1 MSFKLITYINCRVAQ
16 LHEDKKGQT
25 MDVKAAINNAIC
37 ELEKLKIAAVHDEPI
52 NKH

>member
-1 MSFKLITYINCRVAQ
+1 MSFDLVSYINCRVAQ

-25 MDVKAAINNAIC
+25 MEVKEVINNAIC
-37 ELEKLKIAAVHDEPI
+37 ELEKLKEAAIYDEPI